1 MLISM
6 LQGLSMSLAD
16 SVPGV
21 SGGTI
26 AFILGFYEKF
36 LGALHDLIGK
46 DRNLRRS
53 AFLYLLKFS
62 AGLGFARYK
71 IKRIKDR
78 SEIENAP
85 SPSESEESQSEKCD
99 ISGGQDDAKPDNSC
113 ETENNDAN
121 QGEE

>member
-1 MLISM
+1 MMGDEKMLISM

-21 SGGTI
+21 SGGTV

-53 AFLYLLKFS
+53 AFCIFS
-62 AGLGFARYK
+62 SFRQAG
-71 IKRIKDR
+71 
-78 SEIENAP
+78 P
-85 SPSESEESQSEKCD
+85 
-99 ISGGQDDAKPDNSC
+99 
-113 ETENNDAN
+113 
-121 QGEE
+121 